1 MFVNAYINVHLSMAW
16 AWLGRTAN
24 KLIGKGAGSS
34 EELTP
39 LQLVN
44 KALEELLGT
53 TVDLQEEDK
62 LEHAG
67 LGSLG
72 LTELVSTIN
81 TIEDRLHLAVSDVA
95 GLHDIGEFTR
105 LISDALHDAEND

>member
-1 MFVNAYINVHLSMAW
+1 MV
-16 AWLGRTAN
+16 N
-24 KLIGKGAGSS
+24 KLIGEGAGGSN
-34 EELTP
+34 ELTS

-44 KALEELLGT
+44 HALEELLGT
-53 TVDLQEEDK
+53 TVDLHEEDT

-81 TIEDRLHLAVSDVA
+81 SIEDRLHLAVSDVA
-95 GLHDIGEFTR
+95 GLHGIGELTR
-105 LISDALHDAEND
+105 LIDEKLHIADNDAGIGFSARFH